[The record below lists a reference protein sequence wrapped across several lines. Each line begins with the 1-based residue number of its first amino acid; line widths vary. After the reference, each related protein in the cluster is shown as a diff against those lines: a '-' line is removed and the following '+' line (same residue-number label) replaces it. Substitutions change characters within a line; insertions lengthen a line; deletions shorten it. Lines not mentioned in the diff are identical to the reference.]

1 MVCART
7 CTDQNTAHPKPN
19 WSRNVTGLQRLQYED
34 SNHSLAPKPVLACP
48 KKPVL
53 AAAEPNRPV
62 AAVEVAGAAEPKS
75 PPVAAA
81 MGLVGPFLP
90 AW

>member
-1 MVCART
+1 M
-7 CTDQNTAHPKPN
+7 
-19 WSRNVTGLQRLQYED
+19 
-34 SNHSLAPKPVLACP
+34 ACP

-62 AAVEVAGAAEPKS
+62 AAVEVAGAAAPNR

>member
-1 MVCART
+1 MPHSKSAL
-7 CTDQNTAHPKPN
+7 H
-19 WSRNVTGLQRLQYED
+19 YED
-34 SNHSLAPKPVLACP
+34 SFDSLKPVLACP

-53 AAAEPNRPV
+53 VVAAEPKRPV
-62 AAVEVAGAAEPKS
+62 AALEVAGAAAPNR